1 MSRIS
6 NISWFSQSES
16 ATSNDV
22 KSILVKTKSEPQK
35 IAACVRTALSKFWSL
50 NWMMRTNWCER
61 RIRVDDSND

>member
-35 IAACVRTALSKFWSL
+35 IAACVRTALSKF
-50 NWMMRTNWCER
+50 
-61 RIRVDDSND
+61 